1 MLLVLKVAPVSLP
14 APCER
19 DASHK
24 PASRADRALKL
35 TMSATRYRNSTAGQS
50 RELVLVICALLLVAL
65 FSLTGILTRA
75 FHKKQAALAAEW
87 YAKGNVCLAANSPRE
102 ALDDYRRA
110 LIFDPENEPY
120 QLHLAQALAQ
130 LGRQE
135 EARAYLLNLLSDR
148 PGDGEVN
155 FELARLAA
163 ETGNI
168 DDAVRFYHAAVYG
181 AWESDPVAAQLR
193 ARLELSQFLV
203 RHGERT
209 QAEAELM
216 SLAANIPDRDAQLHT
231 QAGDLFQS
239 MGDLSGALSEY
250 RFALKAV
257 PENLTARIG
266 AGMVSFKLG
275 NYSKAIEDL
284 EIAAKADPENKT
296 VATTLE
302 TARLAIES
310 DPFSPRLSVREKAQR
325 VSTALSRAIQRA
337 DQCSASSKNPNAA
350 SLASLAAPAK
360 SQRESIW
367 SERNLLSH
375 PDQLDPAMEMVF
387 KIETAANQTC
397 GEPSS
402 FDVALQLIERKLR
415 AMQEGA
421 PE

>member
-1 MLLVLKVAPVSLP
+1 
-14 APCER
+14 
-19 DASHK
+19 
-24 PASRADRALKL
+24 
-35 TMSATRYRNSTAGQS
+35 MSPTQRRNPTAGQS
-50 RELVLVICALLLVAL
+50 REVVLVICAIPLVAL
-65 FSLTGILTRA
+65 FSITGILTRA
-75 FHKKQAALAAEW
+75 FHKKQTTLAAQW
-87 YAKGNVCLAANSPRE
+87 FTKGNACLASNAPRE
-102 ALDDYRRA
+102 ALDDFRRA

-135 EARAYLLNLLSDR
+135 EARAYLLNLLGDR
-148 PGDGEVN
+148 PGDGEIN

-163 ETGNI
+163 QTGNI
-168 DDAVRFYHAAVYG
+168 DDALRFYHAAVYG
-181 AWESDPVAAQLR
+181 AWDHDPVAAQLR

-203 RHGERT
+203 RHGEHS

-216 SLAANIPDRDAQLHT
+216 SLAANIPDRDAHLHT

-239 MGDLSGALSEY
+239 MGDLNGALNEY
-250 RFALKAV
+250 HAALKAA

-266 AGMVSFKLG
+266 AGLVWFKLG
-275 NYSKAIEDL
+275 NYVKAEEDL
-284 EIAAKADPENKT
+284 EIANKADPENKT

-302 TARLAIES
+302 TARLIIAS
-310 DPFSPRLSVREKAQR
+310 DPFSARISPREKAHR

-337 DQCSASSKNPNAA
+337 DQCSLSAKNSNTE
-350 SLASLAAPAK
+350 SLAALALQAK

-375 PDQLDPAMEMVF
+375 PDQLDPAMELVF

-402 FDVALQLIERKLR
+402 FDTALQLIERKFR